1 MGLGRAFAG
10 AKVKDAAVIERA
22 IKEMPGRNNLRRALD
37 VLPKN
42 SNSRLQ
48 DTSLCIHAI
57 RFAEVAIL
65 RRALFSAL
73 IISSAMESSTL
84 ALRTLS
90 AWATREVFTTL
101 TLREVFFLGATFGL
115 LIAF

>member
-42 SNSRLQ
+42 SNSRLR

-57 RFAEVAIL
+57 RFAEVAFL

-90 AWATREVFTTL
+90 A
-101 TLREVFFLGATFGL
+101 
-115 LIAF
+115 